1 MSGWCVC
8 ACLHTPAR
16 LPAYP
21 RPPACLPPSAW
32 PECLRLT
39 TCPPHLP
46 RSIPSI
52 PCTRYSSPMAVA
64 ALASIRPRSM
74 ARNLL
79 KAGGRGRGRGAGVGY
94 GRQYSACIH
103 KGTRNS
109 PGMHTGGSAAHACI
123 WGGSAAH
130 ARIREAVRP
139 THAYGWQ
146 CGPRMHTGGSAAH
159 ACIRVAVRPMHAY
172 RRQCGSC
179 TQTGGSTAH
188 AHVRDTAHACMWGAV
203 RYMHAE
209 GRKYGGTEHA
219 RHCRVGGPP
228 PHLPHPL
235 SPHL

>member
-123 WGGSAAH
+123 
-130 ARIREAVRP
+130 REAVRP
-139 THAYGWQ
+139 MHAYGVAVRPMHAYGRQ

-172 RRQCGSC
+172 GWQCGPC
-179 TQTGGSTAH
+179 THTGGSAAH
-188 AHVRDTAHACMWGAV
+188 ARKREAVQRMHTYGIQRMHACGGQYDTCMQRGGSMEV
-203 RYMHAE
+203 QSMRDIAE
-209 GRKYGGTEHA
+209 
-219 RHCRVGGPP
+219 
-228 PHLPHPL
+228 
-235 SPHL
+235 